1 MQNVVIF
8 YIAEEEDD
16 RSVQEATDDIFA
28 HGDVAKTPK
37 IGGLSGRLAARRGT
51 LPVAARTRHRRA

>member
-1 MQNVVIF
+1 MQNVAIF

-28 HGDVAKTPK
+28 HGDVAKTAE
-37 IGGLSGRLAARRGT
+37 ISFL
-51 LPVAARTRHRRA
+51 